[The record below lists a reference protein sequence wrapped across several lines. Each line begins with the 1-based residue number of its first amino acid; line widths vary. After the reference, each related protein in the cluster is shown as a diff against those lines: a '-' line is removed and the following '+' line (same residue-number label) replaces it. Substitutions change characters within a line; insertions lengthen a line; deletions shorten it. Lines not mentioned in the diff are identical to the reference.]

1 MQFASFLHPA
11 CMKRAFFSMLF
22 VVTVQ
27 LMLAQKAQP
36 AQDIL
41 YGFQQHISPGIK
53 KAGDIDENGN
63 FTKQKSTPLSHY
75 TIYLAAASKTR
86 IYPIQL
92 WINGEAFSVEMEVLA
107 HPPAAP
113 SNINA
118 PGHRVQRLF
127 PETAGTIYRLNPIPL
142 IADKSNRKAKDLAL
156 ANAAVLYY
164 IKEGKTQYGVL
175 KKFTELEP
183 VSLQ

>member
-11 CMKRAFFSMLF
+11 CMKRAFFSILF
-22 VVTVQ
+22 VAPVL
-27 LMLAQKAQP
+27 LMQAQP

-53 KAGDIDENGN
+53 KAGDIDENGH

-118 PGHRVQRLF
+118 PGHQAKPLF
-127 PETAGTIYRLNPIPL
+127 PETTGTIYRLNPIPL

-164 IKEGKTQYGVL
+164 KKEGKMQYGVL